1 MSDSATL
8 GRLLSAAEEPFDE
21 YAERILDAA
30 RDQLVQ
36 FGLRR
41 TSLEDIARA
50 ADVGRATLFRR
61 FPSRDALMSALA
73 SREARRCIASVDAQ
87 LSEID
92 APRELVIAG
101 ALAVIREIT
110 GNALLQRLLQ
120 TDPEEMLPLLAGRG
134 APITA
139 MGRAYIAAQLERLTD
154 QGGVISS
161 DSQAIAEVLAR
172 LVLSLALNPET
183 ELPLGDEDA
192 LESLIGRTLAP
203 LLLPETPRARARSV
217 AGRRAG

>member
-1 MSDSATL
+1 MSDSAEL

-30 RDQLVQ
+30 RAQLVQ

-41 TSLEDIARA
+41 TSLDEIARA
-50 ADVGRATLFRR
+50 AGVGRATLFRR
-61 FPSRDALMSALA
+61 FPNRDALMSALA
-73 SREARRCIASVDAQ
+73 SREAQRCIASVDAQ
-87 LSEID
+87 VSDID
-92 APRELVIAG
+92 APREFLIAG

-134 APITA
+134 APILA
-139 MGRAYIAAQLERLTD
+139 MGRAYIAARLERLIE

-161 DSQAIAEVLAR
+161 DSQAIAEALAR

-183 ELPLGDEDA
+183 VLPLADEDA
-192 LESLIGRTLAP
+192 LEALVGRTLAP
-203 LLLPETPRARARSV
+203 LLLAERQ
-217 AGRRAG
+217 

>member
-1 MSDSATL
+1 VSDSAQL

-30 RDQLVQ
+30 RGQLVQ

-41 TSLEDIARA
+41 TSLEEIARA
-50 ADVGRATLFRR
+50 AEVGRATLFRR
-61 FPSRDALMSALA
+61 FPNRDALMSALA
-73 SREARRCIASVDAQ
+73 SREAQRCIASVDAQ
-87 LSEID
+87 VSSID
-92 APRELVIAG
+92 ARREFLVAG

-110 GNALLQRLLQ
+110 SNALLQRLLQ

-134 APITA
+134 APILA
-139 MGRAYIAAQLERLTD
+139 MGRAYIAVQLERLID
-154 QGGVISS
+154 QGGVMSS

-183 ELPLGDEDA
+183 VLPLADEDA
-192 LESLIGRTLAP
+192 LEALVGRTLAQ
-203 LLLPETPRARARSV
+203 LLLPETS
-217 AGRRAG
+217 